1 MHIVIYHNP
10 LGKGYTRVIEK
21 NHEIDRT
28 WPVDSQNPSGYG
40 DLIRIEELTREHE
53 KQEKHFFYHIC
64 HLSKM
69 LPQLRLANA
78 IICSS
83 KKNATHP
90 LDFRFV
96 NARVKSYHDD

>member
-53 KQEKHFFYHIC
+53 KQEKHFFTISVTFLKCCRNYVWQMQ
-64 HLSKM
+64 LSV
-69 LPQLRLANA
+69 QA
-78 IICSS
+78 